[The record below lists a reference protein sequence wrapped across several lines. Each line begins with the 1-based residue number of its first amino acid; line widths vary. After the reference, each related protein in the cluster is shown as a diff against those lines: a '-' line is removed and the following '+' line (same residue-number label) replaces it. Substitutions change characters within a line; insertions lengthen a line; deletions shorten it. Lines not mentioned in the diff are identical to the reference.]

1 MKGERPDTVPDRPED
16 PARRKFFVAM
26 ATGAAGAIAAVL
38 GVTLT
43 RFVLAPLA
51 SRVARGRVRL
61 DLGPAEAFDAT
72 REGKAGPREVV
83 VDRAV
88 EDAYMTRRVK
98 ERILVVRDA
107 GAPGGLRALS
117 PTCSHLGCG
126 VSWSAERN
134 AFLCPCHG
142 GVYAADGKVL
152 DGPPPRPLG
161 RLPLVVEG
169 GRVRVDVE
177 KLA

>member
-1 MKGERPDTVPDRPED
+1 MRGERPDIVPDRPED
-16 PARRKFFVAM
+16 PARRRLFVAV
-26 ATGAAGAIAAVL
+26 ATGAAGAIAAAL
-38 GVTLT
+38 GVTVT
-43 RFVLAPLA
+43 RFLLAPIA
-51 SRVARGRVRL
+51 GRARGRVRL
-61 DLGPAEAFDAT
+61 DLGPAEAFDQT

-83 VDRAV
+83 VDRVV
-88 EDAYMTRRVK
+88 EDAYMSRRVK
-98 ERILVVRDA
+98 ERILVVRDQ
-107 GAPGGLRALS
+107 GAPGGLGALS

-177 KLA
+177 RLA